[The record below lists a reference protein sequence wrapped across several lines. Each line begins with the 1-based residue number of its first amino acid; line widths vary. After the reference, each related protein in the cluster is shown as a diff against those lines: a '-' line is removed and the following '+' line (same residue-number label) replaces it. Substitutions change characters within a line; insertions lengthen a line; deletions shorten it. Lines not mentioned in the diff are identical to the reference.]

1 MGFLKKIFGKKE
13 TPITSYED
21 FWQWFLTHEK
31 VFFKVVKERDTINND
46 FFTPLTSKLDQLRDG
61 FYFQSG
67 MFNDNTAELVFSAE
81 GIIKNIV
88 FVEELVNSAPQIDGW
103 KFTAL
108 KQPLDIADVYIS
120 MAECN
125 FTKDNISFYYTIQD
139 NCPDEID
146 ITLVHHDF
154 DEAERNTYINGTFI
168 FLDHYLGELE
178 SVTSI
183 DNIKVIAKE
192 AAEQPLIPIDKLKDF
207 LLWRQKEFVEKYEGI
222 RYNTENDT
230 HSIFESELE
239 SGNNLIAVIN
249 TELLQWDAK
258 ASHPWILEITIPYN
272 GENTNGMPDTETYE
286 LLNVIQNEID
296 STLKDTDGYLNV
308 GRETAN
314 GIREIYFA
322 CKDFRK
328 PAQIADAIQKKYA
341 NNFEI
346 EFRLYIDKY
355 WQSFNRF
362 SIV

>member
-1 MGFLKKIFGKKE
+1 MQFLKNIFRKNE
-13 TPITSYED
+13 TPIASYQD
-21 FWQWFLTHEK
+21 FWQWFITNEK
-31 VFFKVVKERDTINND
+31 VFFKLVKQRDNINRD
-46 FFTPLTSKLDQLRDG
+46 FFTPLSSKLNQLRDG
-61 FYFQSG
+61 FYFQAG
-67 MFNDNTAELVFSAE
+67 MFDDNTAELVFSAE
-81 GIIKNIV
+81 GIIKNIF

-108 KQPLDIADVYIS
+108 KQPLDIEDVSIS

-125 FTKDNISFYYTIQD
+125 FSKDNISFYYTEHK
-139 NCPDEID
+139 NYPDEID

-154 DEAERNTYINGTFI
+154 NESASNTYINGTFI

-178 SVTSI
+178 SVISI
-183 DNIKVIAKE
+183 DNIKVIGKD

-222 RYNTENDT
+222 RFNTENDI
-230 HSIFESELE
+230 HSVFESELE
-239 SGNNLIAVIN
+239 SGNNLIAVID

-258 ASHPWILEITIPYN
+258 ASHPWILEISIPYN

-286 LLNVIQNEID
+286 LLELIQSEINSQLID
-296 STLKDTDGYLNV
+296 VDGYLNI

-314 GIREIYFA
+314 GVREIYFA

-328 PAQIADAIQKKYA
+328 PSKVADDLQRKYKA
-341 NNFEI
+341 HFEI
-346 EFRLYIDKY
+346 DFRLYIDKY